1 METIMQNIPTC
12 QTMTKRVYDIFGS
25 PEEPE
30 SVQSQK

>member
-12 QTMTKRVYDIFGS
+12 WTMMKIVCDIFAFQ
-25 PEEPE
+25 EEPE